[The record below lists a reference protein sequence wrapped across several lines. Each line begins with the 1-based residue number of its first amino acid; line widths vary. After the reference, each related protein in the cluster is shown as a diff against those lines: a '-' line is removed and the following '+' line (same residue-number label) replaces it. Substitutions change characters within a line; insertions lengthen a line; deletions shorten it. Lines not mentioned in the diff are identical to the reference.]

1 MTASLTDLLTE
12 KDQATLAE
20 LLNGLITFDP
30 ETEISKLFTPAQ
42 IGNLVRAFGLI
53 RSSGQGNYGHGAIE
67 IVVRDGKVAGVNYTV
82 KSKI

>member
-12 KDQATLAE
+12 KDQAALAE

-42 IGNLVRAFGLI
+42 ISQILQACYDVR
-53 RSSGQGNYGHGAIE
+53 GHGYGRVE
-67 IVVRDGKVAGVNYTV
+67 IVCVDGKWKGINSL
-82 KSKI
+82 KQNKI

>member
-30 ETEISKLFTPAQ
+30 ETEISKLFSPAQ
-42 IGNLVRAFGLI
+42 IGQIVQACYDVR
-53 RSSGQGNYGHGAIE
+53 GHGYGRVE
-67 IVVRDGKVAGVNYTV
+67 IVCVDGKWKGINSL
-82 KSKI
+82 KQNKI